1 MMNKIGCLI
10 ELEALLENILK
21 KKSERAML
29 KFKILYFAY
38 LYENL
43 SISMIIE
50 KLGIKK
56 TNFALMIKQL
66 EDEGLLTINKSKMDK
81 RCHILTLTV
90 KGMDTLY
97 KYVSSINEIVGQVDD
112 ENLIHAKKLVEF
124 LNKIV

>member
-43 SISMIIE
+43 SVSMIIE

-56 TNFALMIKQL
+56 TNFALMTKQL
-66 EDEGLLTINKSKMDK
+66 EKEGLLTISKSKMDK
-81 RCHILTLTV
+81 RCHVLTLTV
-90 KGMDTLY
+90 KGMNTLY
-97 KYVSSINEIVGQVDD
+97 NYVSSISNVVGPVSE
-112 ENLIHAKKLVEF
+112 ENFKNAKQLCEF
-124 LNKIV
+124 LNKLV

>member
-43 SISMIIE
+43 SVGMIVE

-56 TNFALMIKQL
+56 TNFALMTKQL

-81 RCHILTLTV
+81 RCHVLTLTV
-90 KGMDTLY
+90 EGVNTLY
-97 KYVSSINEIVGQVDD
+97 KYVSSISEIVGPISVDNI
-112 ENLIHAKKLVEF
+112 EHAKKLVDF